1 MNEETIDGKNTTHAT
16 TIVVFQRKVFG
27 PERPP
32 SIEGDHSKRQRSL
45 KRSGSIYELQE
56 CSAHG
61 RRPTVIQ
68 FTGAVN
74 KQWLKGEGS
83 ALYEAFNM
91 DETWAVIRMNPA
103 CLLETGIAVQEMQP
117 VPSWG
122 GFNSMLYPERPPACK
137 IGYCPMIEGSSG
149 EFSTIYTV
157 MKHAQNICSNLGQLD
172 TVITFDLAIYMK
184 AKQIQMKFPDEFSD
198 TVIRLGGFHIALNY
212 LSLLGKK
219 FQNSGL
225 DDLLIESGVYAAG
238 TTSAI
243 MKGKSYNRGIRAH
256 KLAMEAL
263 FRLMWDAFVAWYES
277 HHGEYEGRVVN
288 EDAVVEKV
296 EVCRRTITAKG
307 EVRPCMEELQEE
319 TLELCSL
326 FQEFKSESRANSK
339 MFAFWDDYGHMVKLL
354 LQFVKAERAGN
365 WEMHLLC
372 VSAMLP
378 YFYAMDRPN
387 YARWLPVY
395 LMDMRQLATK
405 HPDVHHEFVNGNHA
419 VSRSSNPFA
428 QVWTDMALEQSINT
442 DSKSK
447 GGIIGISQ
455 NPGALDRWFL
465 TSHERASVTTAV
477 KDMYM
482 QERDIV
488 HPHKEAGTKRVAR
501 DKADV
506 QKLITCFTTEL
517 MSNPFTQDSDSLFNF
532 ATGIVLPTD
541 IADDLLGSTE
551 KGRDQMNNFVEKRL
565 NTNEISFWD
574 PIANLK
580 VKTFHSTTKNVQV
593 KAVND
598 KLVTVGADRELF
610 GRLLIAANVRQI
622 NLKDVLCYELS
633 SVPFSLAH
641 QDGTLRKTTKSVL
654 AGFIESKVTVCPRL
668 HSFPKGHHSSHRCYG
683 FSSSNEI
690 SWK

>member
-45 KRSGSIYELQE
+45 KKSGSIYELQE

-74 KQWLKGEGS
+74 KEWLKGEGS

-91 DETWAVIRMNPA
+91 DETWALIRMNPA
-103 CLLETGIAVQEMQP
+103 RLLETGIAVQEMQP

-172 TVITFDLAIYMK
+172 TVITFDL
-184 AKQIQMKFPDEFSD
+184 QMKFPDEFSD

-212 LSLLGKK
+212 LSLLGNK

-319 TLELCSL
+319 TLELRSL
-326 FQEFKSESRANSK
+326 FQEFKSESRAN
-339 MFAFWDDYGHMVKLL
+339 
-354 LQFVKAERAGN
+354 
-365 WEMHLLC
+365 
-372 VSAMLP
+372 
-378 YFYAMDRPN
+378 
-387 YARWLPVY
+387 
-395 LMDMRQLATK
+395 
-405 HPDVHHEFVNGNHA
+405 
-419 VSRSSNPFA
+419 
-428 QVWTDMALEQSINT
+428 
-442 DSKSK
+442 
-447 GGIIGISQ
+447 
-455 NPGALDRWFL
+455 
-465 TSHERASVTTAV
+465 
-477 KDMYM
+477 
-482 QERDIV
+482 
-488 HPHKEAGTKRVAR
+488 
-501 DKADV
+501 
-506 QKLITCFTTEL
+506 
-517 MSNPFTQDSDSLFNF
+517 
-532 ATGIVLPTD
+532 
-541 IADDLLGSTE
+541 
-551 KGRDQMNNFVEKRL
+551 
-565 NTNEISFWD
+565 
-574 PIANLK
+574 
-580 VKTFHSTTKNVQV
+580 
-593 KAVND
+593 
-598 KLVTVGADRELF
+598 
-610 GRLLIAANVRQI
+610 
-622 NLKDVLCYELS
+622 
-633 SVPFSLAH
+633 
-641 QDGTLRKTTKSVL
+641 
-654 AGFIESKVTVCPRL
+654 
-668 HSFPKGHHSSHRCYG
+668 
-683 FSSSNEI
+683 
-690 SWK
+690 